1 MFTFAVLANN
11 NNNNNANTLNIM
23 GSFSIVRN

>member
-11 NNNNNANTLNIM
+11 NNNNNANTLNIV

>member
-11 NNNNNANTLNIM
+11 NNNNNSNTLNIM
-23 GSFSIVRN
+23 GSFSIVRD

>member
-1 MFTFAVLANN
+1 MFTFAVFANN

>member
-11 NNNNNANTLNIM
+11 NNNNNSNTLNIM
-23 GSFSIVRN
+23 GSFSVVRD